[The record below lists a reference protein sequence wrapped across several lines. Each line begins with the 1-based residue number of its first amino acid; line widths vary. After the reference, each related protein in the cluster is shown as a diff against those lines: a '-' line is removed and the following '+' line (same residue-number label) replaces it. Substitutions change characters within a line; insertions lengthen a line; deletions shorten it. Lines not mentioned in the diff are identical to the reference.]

1 MHGFGVDRVLHGV
14 QLVLCH
20 RGAPVP
26 KPAARTFLLDRRGYK
41 DRNVGVTSELVT
53 I

>member
-1 MHGFGVDRVLHGV
+1 MVLVNCVLRCVH
-14 QLVLCH
+14 LVVCQ

-26 KPAARTFLLDRRGYK
+26 KQAARTFLLDRRGYK
-41 DRNVGVTSELVT
+41 DSKIRVTSELVT